1 MSATSPEPET
11 VFLYVTVPTADEG
24 RQIGRALVEAELCAC
39 ANVFGSV
46 TSFFRWEGRIQEEG
60 EAVLIAKTQA
70 KLVEHATQFITEAHS
85 YTCPCV
91 VALPIVG
98 GNESFLQWI
107 VAETGG

>member
-1 MSATSPEPET
+1 MPENKT
-11 VFLYVTVPTADEG
+11 VVLYVTVPNADEG
-24 RQIGRALVEAELCAC
+24 RQIGRALVEAELAAC

-46 TSFFRWEGRIQEEG
+46 TSYFRWEGRVQEEG
-60 EAVLIAKTQA
+60 EAVLIAKTREN
-70 KLVEHATQFITEAHS
+70 LVAQATQFITEAHS